1 MVAPLAA
8 PNAFSA
14 CLAVLAAGAGLGLR
28 AGPEPLAA
36 ALAGALVD
44 ASGCEPST
52 DIARASSSSSSFVN
66 TFCRKMQRESVV
78 VWLFVQEQE
87 WAICGGLCDSH
98 LCAGFVFSCASVR
111 CQCGLMNGL
120 SCNRMT
126 SQDDAGLLGQFSFVV
141 KYCLVV
147 LSCGT

>member
-14 CLAVLAAGAGLGLR
+14 CLAVLRAGAGLGLR
-28 AGPEPLAA
+28 AGPEALAA
-36 ALAGALVD
+36 APVGALVD
-44 ASGCEPST
+44 ASGCETST
-52 DIARASSSSSSFVN
+52 DIARASSSSSSSVN
-66 TFCRKMQRESVV
+66 TFCRKMQRESVL
-78 VWLFVQEQE
+78 VWLVVQEQE
-87 WAICGGLCDSH
+87 WAIGGSLCDSH
-98 LCAGFVFSCASVR
+98 LCAGFVFFCASVR

-126 SQDDAGLLGQFSFVV
+126 SQDGAGLLGEFSFVV
-141 KYCLVV
+141 KYCLEV